1 MDDREGSAMVRA
13 DPQSIESVFVAV
25 FVLRARRERLTFELR
40 SRAKRSR
47 FFQKLSGR
55 YFDYLDERLASAT
68 ALGDPVSIGKMLLR
82 KGAPAN
88 CHVMSGVLPDLD
100 GREVPLFEAL
110 SAVVWSGM
118 PCIVICRPGQL
129 AYFQGEQ
136 EAGPPPR
143 YVLERRP

>member
-1 MDDREGSAMVRA
+1 M
-13 DPQSIESVFVAV
+13 
-25 FVLRARRERLTFELR
+25 
-40 SRAKRSR
+40 
-47 FFQKLSGR
+47 SGR

-68 ALGDPVSIGKMLLR
+68 ALGDPVSIGKMLRR

-110 SAVVWSGM
+110 SAIVGSGM
-118 PCIVICRPGQL
+118 PSIVICRPSQL
-129 AYFQGEQ
+129 AYFEGEH
-136 EAGPPPR
+136 ESGAPPR